1 MTNRKK
7 EDLQNITHETK
18 DRVTRTPLNTWGK
31 LMCAGSVVAP
41 VLLLYL
47 QTRCLYRW
55 LFLYPN
61 SLRHHILPS
70 SLDTL
75 SSYYKRFGIYYN
87 PVKWEKCSACTYFVS
102 NLSDIYRKETYW
114 FNLQIRSWLR
124 VLDLFHFKIKLNGD
138 FLFFKYRTLSSS
150 FIYLCTLLSS
160 TTLFW
165 KQYP

>member
-1 MTNRKK
+1 MHK
-7 EDLQNITHETK
+7 QY
-18 DRVTRTPLNTWGK
+18 
-31 LMCAGSVVAP
+31 AF
-41 VLLLYL
+41 VLSRWLFFWFDF
-47 QTRCLYRW
+47 CLYCW

-61 SLRHHILPS
+61 SLGHHILPS

-102 NLSDIYRKETYW
+102 SLSDIYRKEAYW

-138 FLFFKYRTLSSS
+138 FLFFKCRTLSSS

-160 TTLFW
+160 TTRFW
-165 KQYP
+165 KQYPYSTAKYNFIERALGISNLLMFPRFSY